1 MHFMPD
7 CRSEFRGHP
16 SQAFVFSI
24 KEVHLGH
31 IVSDRKRQ
39 KGKHS

>member
-16 SQAFVFSI
+16 SQDFVFSI
-24 KEVHLGH
+24 RGVHLGH
-31 IVSDRKRQ
+31 VVRDRNRQ
-39 KGKHS
+39 KEKHS